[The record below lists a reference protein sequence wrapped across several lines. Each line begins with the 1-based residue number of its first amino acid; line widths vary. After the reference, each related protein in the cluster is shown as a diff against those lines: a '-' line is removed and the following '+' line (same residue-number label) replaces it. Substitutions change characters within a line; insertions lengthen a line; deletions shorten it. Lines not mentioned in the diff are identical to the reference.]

1 MLIQVIEKA
10 ETALGQFQIELW
22 IGNQKFEV
30 LINNPHTPKVEQN
43 LEWYFEEY
51 LNEPYTA
58 STRVQRERQRIVDYG
73 KELFTQLFAD
83 PVAEAAYRQALH
95 AESFDHLVFEISSS
109 ESSIAFQGILWETL
123 RDPEFIDEPLV
134 AKGVAF
140 FRKSVK
146 KALLPSNVNEH
157 PEINLLIVSA
167 RPSEEN
173 DVDYRTVQRPIIDL
187 IYRKSNLRV
196 KPFILRPGTF
206 KALKEHLASVK
217 SGFYHIVHF
226 DLHGEVMTFADLDRE
241 RTKGNYRF
249 AYAYQSGK
257 QPIAYNVRYGD
268 FDIEAF
274 DGLRAFLFFESEEK
288 GKAEPYF
295 AETVASL
302 LRDYRI
308 PICILN
314 ACQSAKQEGISS
326 ETSLAKFL
334 QEQGVDLVL
343 AMRYSVSVSAVVK
356 FMERFYSELFNERS
370 IDDAIAIARMSLYN
384 EKTRKANLGY
394 EIDLEDWV
402 LPVIYKRQE
411 VIFSLRERSEEEKEA
426 YFAERKKLTPF
437 PRFTYGFVGRDL
449 DILKIEK
456 MLLPPHN
463 HLLVR
468 GMLGVGKST
477 LLAYLAAWWTV
488 TNFRGIHN
496 AFRFDFR
503 QQNFNYELWV
513 KMLVERIWNPEQ
525 LQKWGDRSSSFLEG
539 EVLDELNRRPYALIL
554 DNIFQLTDSALLDF
568 LGRIQGAS
576 FVVYGSVNP
585 EVILAKST
593 FGDHIYQLDGLDG
606 PAASELANLILEK
619 TAGKSL
625 TALMAEDQFST
636 EHLLRL
642 LAGFPMALEA
652 VLPNL
657 KNHSAKEVL
666 QKFQSGEL
674 VLYDSSLPSQAS

>member
-22 IGNQKFEV
+22 IGDNKFEV
-30 LINNPHTPKVEQN
+30 LLNNPHTPKVEQN

-73 KELFTQLFAD
+73 QDLFNQLFAD
-83 PVAEAAYRQALH
+83 PVAKYIYQQALQ
-95 AESFDHLVFEISSS
+95 AGSFDHLIFEISSA

-123 RDPEFIDEPLV
+123 RDPDFAEAPLV
-134 AKGVAF
+134 AKGAAF

-146 KALLPSNVNEH
+146 KALLPSKVNEH

-187 IYRKSNLRV
+187 IRRKPNLRIN
-196 KPFILRPGTF
+196 PFILRPGTF

-257 QPIAYNVRYGD
+257 QPIAYNISYND
-268 FDIEAF
+268 FDIEPF
-274 DGLRAFLFFESEEK
+274 EGLRAFLFFESQVK

-295 AETVASL
+295 AETLAKL

-314 ACQSAKQEGISS
+314 ACQSAKQEGNSS

-356 FMERFYSELFNERS
+356 FMERFYSELFNENS
-370 IDDAIAIARMSLYN
+370 IDDAIAFARMNLYH

-411 VIFSLRERSEEEKEA
+411 VSFPLRERSDQEKET
-426 YFAERKKLTPF
+426 YFAERKKLATF

-463 HLLVR
+463 HLLIR
-468 GMLGVGKST
+468 GMLGVGKSA
-477 LLAYLAAWWTV
+477 LLTYLAAWWTA
-488 TNFRGIHN
+488 TNFRSIHN
-496 AFRFDFR
+496 AFRFDF
-503 QQNFNYELWV
+503 QQMDFKYEGWI
-513 KMLVERIWNPEQ
+513 KMLVERIWNPAK
-525 LQKWGDRSSSFLEG
+525 LQQWEGRSFLFLEG
-539 EVLDELNRRPYALIL
+539 EVLDELNRTPYALLL
-554 DNIFQLTDSALLDF
+554 DNIFQLADSALLDF
-568 LGRIQGAS
+568 LSRIQGAS

-585 EVILAKST
+585 ELALSKST
-593 FGDHIYQLDGLDG
+593 FGDHLYQLDGLDG

-619 TAGKSL
+619 TTGKSL

-657 KNHSAKEVL
+657 KNHSVKEVL

-674 VLYDSSLPSQAS
+674 ELFDPLLPIQES